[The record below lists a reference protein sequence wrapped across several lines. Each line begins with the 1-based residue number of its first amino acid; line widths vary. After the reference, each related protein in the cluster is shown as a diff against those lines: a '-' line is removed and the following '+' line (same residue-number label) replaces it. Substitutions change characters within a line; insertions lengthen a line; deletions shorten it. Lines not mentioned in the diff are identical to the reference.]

1 MTEFLQNVTF
11 LHVVALVLV
20 IVYMF
25 TILFGKRYRLRL
37 READMKQ
44 DVVLPPHE

>member
-1 MTEFLQNVTF
+1 MNQELKSYYST
-11 LHVVALVLV
+11 VAE
-20 IVYMF
+20 
-25 TILFGKRYRLRL
+25 RYRLRL